1 MTYVEF
7 KEKRQ
12 KEINELPM
20 YFAFSDKQFNEL
32 MVKLGYNDENVFL
45 NDIMSI
51 GGGSIILK
59 KDKELVMNTFDRIDK
74 ELTEYLKN
82 DEFLESAFEYE
93 LGNHEY
99 CTTND
104 ISETLDAL
112 DISYDEYGKNESIQ
126 RIAKKAIKKYMN
138 EMKKMGW

>member
-1 MTYVEF
+1 MNYVEF

-12 KEINELPM
+12 KEVNELPM
-20 YFAFSDKQFNEL
+20 YFAFSDKQFNDL
-32 MVKLGYNDENVFL
+32 MVKLGYDDENVFL

-59 KDKELVMNTFDRIDK
+59 KDKELFMNTFDRIDK
-74 ELTEYLKN
+74 ELTENLKN
-82 DEFLESAFEYE
+82 DEFIESAFEYE

-99 CTTND
+99 CITYD

-112 DISYDEYGKNESIQ
+112 DISYDEYQNNERIQ
-126 RIAKKAIKKYMN
+126 KIAKKAIKKYMDK
-138 EMKKMGW
+138 MKKIGW

>member
-1 MTYVEF
+1 MTYMEF

-12 KEINELPM
+12 KEVNELPM

-45 NDIMSI
+45 KDIMTI

-74 ELTEYLKN
+74 ELTENFKN
-82 DEFLESAFEYE
+82 DEFLESVFEYE

-99 CTTND
+99 CITYD
-104 ISETLDAL
+104 INEALDAL
-112 DISYDEYGKNESIQ
+112 DISYDEYKMSERIQ
-126 RIAKKAIKKYMN
+126 KIAKKAITKYMN
-138 EMKKMGW
+138 EMRKMRW

>member
-74 ELTEYLKN
+74 ELTENFKN

-99 CTTND
+99 CITYD

-112 DISYDEYGKNESIQ
+112 DISYDEYKMSERIKK
-126 RIAKKAIKKYMN
+126 IAKKTIKKIH
-138 EMKKMGW
+138 E

>member
-45 NDIMSI
+45 KDIMTI

-59 KDKELVMNTFDRIDK
+59 KDKELIMNTFDRIDK
-74 ELTEYLKN
+74 ELTENFKN

-93 LGNHEY
+93 LVNHEY
-99 CTTND
+99 CITYD

-112 DISYDEYGKNESIQ
+112 DISYDEYGKNERIQ
-126 RIAKKAIKKYMN
+126 KIAKKAIKKYMN

>member
-1 MTYVEF
+1 MTYMEY
-7 KEKRQ
+7 KDKRQ
-12 KEINELPM
+12 KEVNELPM

-45 NDIMSI
+45 KDIMTI

-59 KDKELVMNTFDRIDK
+59 KNKELIMNTFDRIDK
-74 ELTEYLKN
+74 ELTENFKN

-99 CTTND
+99 CITYD
-104 ISETLDAL
+104 INETLDAL
-112 DISYDEYGKNESIQ
+112 DISYDEYKMSERIQ
-126 RIAKKAIKKYMN
+126 KIAKKAITKYMN
-138 EMKKMGW
+138 EMRKMRW

>member
-1 MTYVEF
+1 
-7 KEKRQ
+7 
-12 KEINELPM
+12 M

-45 NDIMSI
+45 KDIMTI

-74 ELTEYLKN
+74 ELTENFKN
-82 DEFLESAFEYE
+82 DEFLESVFEYE

-99 CTTND
+99 CITYD
-104 ISETLDAL
+104 INETLDAL
-112 DISYDEYGKNESIQ
+112 DISYDEYKMSERIQ
-126 RIAKKAIKKYMN
+126 KIAKKAITKYMN
-138 EMKKMGW
+138 EMRKMRW

>member
-1 MTYVEF
+1 MIFSY
-7 KEKRQ
+7 
-12 KEINELPM
+12 
-20 YFAFSDKQFNEL
+20 FSDKQFKEL

-74 ELTEYLKN
+74 ELTENFKN

-99 CTTND
+99 CITYD

-112 DISYDEYGKNESIQ
+112 DISYDEYKMSERIKK
-126 RIAKKAIKKYMN
+126 IAKKAIKKYMN
-138 EMKKMGW
+138 KMKKIGW

>member
-1 MTYVEF
+1 
-7 KEKRQ
+7 
-12 KEINELPM
+12 M

-32 MVKLGYNDENVFL
+32 MIKLGYDDENVFL
-45 NDIMSI
+45 KDIMSV

-59 KDKELVMNTFDRIDK
+59 KDKELIMNTFDRIDK
-74 ELTEYLKN
+74 ELTENFKN

-99 CTTND
+99 CITYD

-112 DISYDEYGKNESIQ
+112 DISYDEYQNNERIQ
-126 RIAKKAIKKYMN
+126 KIAKKAIKKYMDK
-138 EMKKMGW
+138 MKKIGW

>member
-1 MTYVEF
+1 MTYTEF
-7 KEKRQ
+7 KEKSQ

-32 MVKLGYNDENVFL
+32 MVKLGYDDENVFL
-45 NDIMSI
+45 KDIMTI

-74 ELTEYLKN
+74 ELTENFKN

-99 CTTND
+99 CITYD

-112 DISYDEYGKNESIQ
+112 DISYDEYKMSERIQ
-126 RIAKKAIKKYMN
+126 KIAKKAIKKYMN

>member
-1 MTYVEF
+1 MNYVEF

-12 KEINELPM
+12 KEVNELPM
-20 YFAFSDKQFNEL
+20 YFAFSDKQFNDL
-32 MVKLGYNDENVFL
+32 MVKLGYDDENVFL

-59 KDKELVMNTFDRIDK
+59 KDKELFMNTFDRIDK
-74 ELTEYLKN
+74 ELTENLKN

-99 CTTND
+99 CITYD

-112 DISYDEYGKNESIQ
+112 DISYDEYQNNERIQ
-126 RIAKKAIKKYMN
+126 KIAKKAIKKYMDK
-138 EMKKMGW
+138 MKKIGW